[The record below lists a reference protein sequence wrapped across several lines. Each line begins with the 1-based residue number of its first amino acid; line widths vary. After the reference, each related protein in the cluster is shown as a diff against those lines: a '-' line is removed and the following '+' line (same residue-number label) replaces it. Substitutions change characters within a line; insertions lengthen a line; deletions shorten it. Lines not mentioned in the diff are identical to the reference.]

1 MRKIILYTVVL
12 FAAISCT
19 KKTDGIEATPIVYQY
34 ISSNYSIKE
43 DFEMGTKAAYAIGDV
58 TIKTGSWSFDDALL
72 GQLTTDVKNDIQSV
86 RLRTGKISM
95 NFDID
100 SLSMIKINHAQYGA
114 DAASVLSLW
123 ISEDQGATYTQLG
136 SSLATNSKTFITDS
150 FKVTST
156 KKVRFQIRKTGTT
169 RVNIDDIIFIGKGN
183 PNIILNEPVDNV
195 VDTAGYTS
203 TPAVGRGAPSGT
215 GVDVPPTDGDNSNML
230 FGNPSSATTNILLV
244 ENYLIDQ
251 KYYVESYSSSRGTP
265 NWVSWHL
272 DATSTGT
279 TGRLDNFANFTG
291 LPAGFYQVLS
301 NSYSGS
307 GFDRGH
313 NCPSGDR
320 TSSTEANSSTFLM
333 TNMIPQAPNN
343 NQKAWATLES
353 YLRAEVQKG
362 NEVYV
367 IMGSYGKG
375 GSGTNGFAETINLG
389 KVVVPNRVWKVAII
403 MPNGNGD
410 LARVN
415 ADTRILAVD
424 TPNDNS
430 IDTDWKKYITTVDAI
445 EKTTNYNLLSKLPL
459 DIKKSLQFKFYI
471 P

>member
-1 MRKIILYTVVL
+1 MKKIILYTVVL
-12 FAAISCT
+12 LSIISCT
-19 KKTDGIEATPIVYQY
+19 KKTDVLDSTPIIYQF

-43 DFEMGTKAAYAIGDV
+43 DFEMGKKAAYAIGDV
-58 TIKTGSWSFDDALL
+58 AIKTGSWSFDDALL
-72 GQLTTDVKNDIQSV
+72 GQLTTDIKNDSQSV

-100 SLSMIKINHAQYGA
+100 SISMIKINHAQYGA

-123 ISEDQGATYTQLG
+123 ISEDQGTTYIQLG
-136 SSLATNSKTFITDS
+136 NSMATNSKSFITDS
-150 FKVTST
+150 FKVTSI

-183 PNIILNEPVDNV
+183 PNIVFNEPLDNV
-195 VDTAGYTS
+195 IDTTGYNS
-203 TPAVGRGAPSGT
+203 NPLAGRGTPSGS
-215 GVDVPPTDGDNSNML
+215 GIDVPPLDGDNSNML
-230 FGNPSSATTNILLV
+230 FGNPSNASTNALQG

-272 DATSTGT
+272 DATSTGST
-279 TGRLDNFANFTG
+279 SRLDNFANFTG
-291 LPAGFYQVLS
+291 LPTGYYQVLS

-320 TSSTEANSSTFLM
+320 TSSVEANSSTFLM

-362 NEVYV
+362 NEVYI

-403 MPNGNGD
+403 LPNGNGD
-410 LARVN
+410 LARVDAN
-415 ADTRILAVD
+415 TRILAID
-424 TPNDNS
+424 TPNENT

-445 EKTTNYNLLSKLPL
+445 EKVTKYDLLSKLPL
-459 DIKKSLQFKFYI
+459 DIQKVLQVKLYI

>member
-1 MRKIILYTVVL
+1 MNKIILCTVVL
-12 FAAISCT
+12 LSVISCT
-19 KKTDGIEATPIVYQY
+19 KKTDVIETTPIVYQY
-34 ISSNYSIKE
+34 VSSNYTIKE
-43 DFEMGTKAAYAIGDV
+43 DFEMGTKAAYAIGNV
-58 TIKTGSWSFDDALL
+58 TIKTGIWSFDDALL
-72 GQLTTDVKNDIQSV
+72 GQLTTDIKNDIQSV

-100 SLSMIKINHAQYGA
+100 SITMIKINHAQYGA
-114 DAASVLSLW
+114 DAVSELSLW
-123 ISEDQGATYTQLG
+123 ISEDQGTTYTQLG
-136 SSLATNSKTFITDS
+136 GAIATNSKSFITDS

-156 KKVRFQIRKTGTT
+156 KKVRFQIRKVGTT

-183 PNIILNEPVDNV
+183 PNIVLNEPVDNV
-195 VDTAGYTS
+195 VDTTGYSS
-203 TPAVGRGAPSGT
+203 TPALGRGTPSGT
-215 GVDVPPTDGDNSNML
+215 GIDLPPTDGDNSNML

-291 LPAGFYQVLS
+291 LPTGYYQVLS

-333 TNMIPQAPNN
+333 PNMIPQAPNN

-362 NEVYV
+362 YEVYI

-403 MPNGNGD
+403 LPTGNGD

-415 ADTRILAVD
+415 ADTRILAID
-424 TPNDNS
+424 TPNENT
-430 IDTDWKKYITTVDAI
+430 IDPDWKKYITTVDAI
-445 EKTTNYNLLSKLPL
+445 EKATNYDLLSKLPI
-459 DIKKSLQFKFYI
+459 DLQKALQVKFYI

>member
-1 MRKIILYTVVL
+1 MKRIILCTVVL
-12 FAAISCT
+12 FAALSCT

-123 ISEDQGATYTQLG
+123 ISEDQGTTYTQLG

-156 KKVRFQIRKTGTT
+156 KKVRFQLRKTGTT

-203 TPAVGRGAPSGT
+203 TPAAGRGAPSGT

-333 TNMIPQAPNN
+333 PNMIPQAPNN

-362 NEVYV
+362 NEVYI

-424 TPNDNS
+424 TPNDNT

-445 EKTTNYNLLSKLPL
+445 EKATSYDLLSKLPL
-459 DIKKSLQFKFYI
+459 DIQKALQFKFYI